1 MEHQEMLN
9 ILNERSHYRFV
20 TRKWTIVNDQ
30 LSTGFD
36 VGNENVYNA
45 ELSKCNLCDQNE
57 AYRKG

>member
-45 ELSKCNLCDQNE
+45 ELAQCNLCD
-57 AYRKG
+57 